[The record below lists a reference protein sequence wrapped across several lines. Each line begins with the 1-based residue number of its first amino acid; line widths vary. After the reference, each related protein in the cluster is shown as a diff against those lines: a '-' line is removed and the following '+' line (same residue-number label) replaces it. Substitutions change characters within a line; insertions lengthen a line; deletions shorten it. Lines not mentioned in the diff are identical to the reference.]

1 MKISLTQIRIRKGDI
16 YIKVKKSIVLICILA
31 VIVVAGLGAAFWIKP
46 IRRDAQLD
54 SVPIQQ
60 DKLELIGMA
69 DSKEEAEKLAEDYE
83 IELISYSEK
92 VAVFQTGKSYD
103 EILKIG
109 ENKKLTELSIN
120 NTLKAF

>member
-1 MKISLTQIRIRKGDI
+1 M
-16 YIKVKKSIVLICILA
+16 ILA
-31 VIVVAGLGAAFWIKP
+31 GIITVVVVVGLGAAFLIKP
-46 IRRDAQLD
+46 IRKDAQLD

-92 VAVFQTGKSYD
+92 IAVFQTDKSYD
-103 EILKIG
+103 EILEIG
-109 ENKKLTELSIN
+109 KKKKLTELSIN
-120 NTLKAF
+120 DTLKAF

>member
-1 MKISLTQIRIRKGDI
+1 MIGIFF
-16 YIKVKKSIVLICILA
+16 VV
-31 VIVVAGLGAAFWIKP
+31 VVAGLGAAFWIKP
-46 IRRDAQLD
+46 VRREVQLD
-54 SVPIQQ
+54 SIPMQQ

-92 VAVFQTGKSYD
+92 IAVFKTDKTYE
-103 EILKIG
+103 EILEIG
-109 ENKKLTELSIN
+109 KEKKLTELSIN

>member
-1 MKISLTQIRIRKGDI
+1 MKKRMI
-16 YIKVKKSIVLICILA
+16 LIGIFA

-46 IRRDAQLD
+46 VRREVQLE
-54 SVPIQQ
+54 SVPMQNDQ
-60 DKLELIGMA
+60 LELIGMA

-92 VAVFQTGKSYD
+92 VAVFQTDKSYD
-103 EILKIG
+103 EILEIG
-109 ENKKLTELSIN
+109 KNKKLTELSIN